1 MKEIEYKFIVKTKE
15 AGQRSKY
22 GDSFY
27 HYIVKSNL
35 DPYMIE
41 AFCKHVLNP
50 AIPDEQYREEEHIS
64 TDNHFR
70 RYWTIY
76 EVIENVGFFGEG
88 MNEVEYKVV
97 IPSTH

>member
-1 MKEIEYKFIVKTKE
+1 MKEIEYKFIVETKE
-15 AGQRSKY
+15 AGQRRKY

-50 AIPDEQYREEEHIS
+50 AIPANQYREEENIS

-70 RYWTIY
+70 SYWTKY
-76 EVIENVGFFGEG
+76 EVIKKAGFFCEG

-97 IPSTH
+97 SPSTH